1 MSAFIFLIVFGKEQS
16 GSLEVA
22 VYNGRRKRGYEQRE
36 VGVLFQAIGALAG
49 WHSVEA
55 AQTEEQQQR

>member
-22 VYNGRRKRGYEQRE
+22 VYDVDANEGTSNGKLAFSSRR
-36 VGVLFQAIGALAG
+36 
-49 WHSVEA
+49 
-55 AQTEEQQQR
+55 